1 MAISLNNHETRIK
14 ALESQSSAGMQIVNI
29 RTSAKYLS
37 WSLAEFGILPTG
49 VNALL
54 VACGFGGDNI
64 QWGCFTFVPVEIVK
78 SAEFGIEFAT
88 GNNTSSTIGCKIDGT
103 SIKFR
108 KVTEGSGSDDDV
120 IRRIYGLKLY
130 YSFSYNIIYKILRSK
145 ISRLCQ
151 KFTLL
156 KQKECEIIWL

>member
-14 ALESQSSAGMQIVNI
+14 ALESQSSTGMQIVNI

-54 VACGFGGDNI
+54 VACGFGGDNL
-64 QWGCFTFVPVEIVK
+64 QWGSFVFVPVEIVK

-88 GNNTSSTIGCKIDGT
+88 GNNTSSTLACKIDGT

-108 KVTEGSGSDDDV
+108 KITEGSGSDDDL

-130 YSFSYNIIYKILRSK
+130 YSFSYNIIYKILLRK